1 MNMFPL
7 LQRTGAYQF
16 KYRIYTDEYADGCTQ
31 VDATGTRVST
41 RGDDFRSSLQVRS
54 LGPCFVLPIC
64 TLDGAV
70 SLLSFGSLLLC
81 PTFAAVARLRQFFRA
96 VFLLFACLVPHAVSC
111 SSLFCTS
118 S

>member
-7 LQRTGAYQF
+7 VQRTGAYQF

-54 LGPCFVLPIC
+54 LGPCLVLLIC

-70 SLLSFGSLLLC
+70 SLLTVGKLRIGREGRRDIVLQGRNREY
-81 PTFAAVARLRQFFRA
+81 ARTQLA
-96 VFLLFACLVPHAVSC
+96 
-111 SSLFCTS
+111 
-118 S
+118 